1 MSTSTIGIVT
11 DSTADLPTELVER
24 YDIAVVPAL
33 LAVEGTSYR
42 DGEDMSREEFYR
54 KMPAMQTPP
63 TTAVPSPQVFE
74 DAYASHLDKGASEVL
89 GIIVSSKLSSMYATA
104 TSAAEKFGG
113 RVQTFD
119 SQQLTLGL
127 GFQVLEGAIAAQAG
141 SSMIEVLKIVER
153 ARSRV
158 EVLAMINSMEYLK
171 RSGRVSWIQA
181 GVSDVLQIKILLN
194 LEDGEVKSLGR
205 TRTRRNALRQLKE
218 ITRSWGPLARLAV
231 LHSGIPEEAS
241 VLAEELKD
249 CSETALLIVD
259 VTTIIGAHVGPGS
272 MGLAALR
279 K

>member
-1 MSTSTIGIVT
+1 
-11 DSTADLPTELVER
+11 
-24 YDIAVVPAL
+24 
-33 LAVEGTSYR
+33 
-42 DGEDMSREEFYR
+42 
-54 KMPAMQTPP
+54 
-63 TTAVPSPQVFE
+63 
-74 DAYASHLDKGASEVL
+74 
-89 GIIVSSKLSSMYATA
+89 MYATA

-141 SSMIEVLKIVER
+141 SSMNEVLEVVEY

-158 EVLAMINSMEYLK
+158 EVLAMINSMEYLR

-181 GVSDVLQIKILLN
+181 GVSDVLQIKVLLN

-218 ITRSWGPLARLAV
+218 ITRSWGSLARLAV

-241 VLAEELKD
+241 DLAEELKD
-249 CSETALLIVD
+249 CSDTAPLVVD